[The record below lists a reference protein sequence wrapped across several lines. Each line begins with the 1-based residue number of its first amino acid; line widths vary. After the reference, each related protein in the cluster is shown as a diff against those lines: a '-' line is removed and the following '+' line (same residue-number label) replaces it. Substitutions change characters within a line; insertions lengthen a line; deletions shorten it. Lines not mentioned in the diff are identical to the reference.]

1 MSRPLTVALGQLRW
15 SGDPARNVDQGLA
28 MAAKGFAGGA
38 DIVVLPE
45 LAAPGSTV
53 DPLRLAESAQTL
65 NGPAVKAW
73 QRAAAVGG
81 GYIIGGLC
89 ERDGERLFDSAV
101 LVSGDGV
108 LARYRKA
115 HLFAGEKNVFAP
127 GDTGFPVVSTPYG
140 TFGLCIC
147 YDLRFVEVLR
157 ILALQGAELVAVPS
171 AWVSG
176 FDLGARSADEA
187 VSLLAERG
195 DDAKLLAGGQSLV
208 AMMNFRL
215 ARPAALVDI
224 SRLAELRYVRPH
236 DGGLRIGALALHRD
250 LERLTDP
257 GLLAGFG
264 MLPRAARYIGHYAIR
279 AAGTFGG
286 SIAHADPAAE
296 WCMAALLFDAQVVAR
311 SPGGERVIPVAS
323 FFH

>member
-1 MSRPLTVALGQLRW
+1 MK
-15 SGDPARNVDQGLA
+15 PAPFSYHR
-28 MAAKGFAGGA
+28 
-38 DIVVLPE
+38 
-45 LAAPGSTV
+45 
-53 DPLRLAESAQTL
+53 
-65 NGPAVKAW
+65 
-73 QRAAAVGG
+73 
-81 GYIIGGLC
+81 
-89 ERDGERLFDSAV
+89 
-101 LVSGDGV
+101 
-108 LARYRKA
+108 
-115 HLFAGEKNVFAP
+115 
-127 GDTGFPVVSTPYG
+127 
-140 TFGLCIC
+140 
-147 YDLRFVEVLR
+147 
-157 ILALQGAELVAVPS
+157 
-171 AWVSG
+171 
-176 FDLGARSADEA
+176 ARSADEA

-224 SRLAELRYVRPH
+224 SRLAELRYVGPH

-296 WCMAALLFDAQVVAR
+296 WCMAALLFDAQMVAR
-311 SPGGERVIPVAS
+311 GPGGERVIPVAS
-323 FFH
+323 FFKGFLETALRPDEMIIEVRLPAPRPGAAICEFARRHGDFAIVAVAAAVDRHGGVCRDARVVLGGVASTVERAAGAEATLIGSSLGADVIAAAAQAAAAATDPPGDIHGSAEYRRHLIQVLAARAIGEAAGHA